1 MVVCNGASVTTI
13 PNQFNILIKCV
24 VFVRHG
30 NIQALGGST
39 ILMKVAVFKVIL
51 NITFLKFLLSYN
63 SYVTVF

>member
-24 VFVRHG
+24 VFIRHG

-51 NITFLKFLLSYN
+51 NTTNVEIKNAFKVSFRK
-63 SYVTVF
+63 

>member
-24 VFVRHG
+24 VFIRHG

-39 ILMKVAVFKVIL
+39 ILMKVAVSKVIL
-51 NITFLKFLLSYN
+51 KYN
-63 SYVTVF
+63 FSDIFIII